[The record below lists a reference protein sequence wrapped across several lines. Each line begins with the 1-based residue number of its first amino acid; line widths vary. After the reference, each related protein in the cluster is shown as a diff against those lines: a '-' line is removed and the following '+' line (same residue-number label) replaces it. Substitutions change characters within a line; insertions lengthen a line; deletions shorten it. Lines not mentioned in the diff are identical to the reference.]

1 MDRGFE
7 RLRREV
13 ADRFER
19 ERRVL
24 TFDQYLEL
32 VREHPRQHL
41 RDATRYVL
49 DAMEHFGVEVVD
61 RPWGQVKRYRAF
73 ELPSRTTEEPALVG
87 QEIAQDALHRALVA
101 FAREGRANRL
111 VVLHGPNGSAK
122 STFVACLVRA
132 LEAYSQTDAGALY
145 RFVWVFPREKDGKS
159 IGFGSTSATSRAT
172 ESYALLPDD
181 RIQSKLPCE
190 LREHPLLLLPIAER
204 STFIG
209 SLLGEGRA
217 EDPAEV
223 PTRLR
228 SGDLGMKN
236 RRIFDALLSVYQGD
250 ISSVLAHIR
259 VERVTIS
266 KRYRVGAVT
275 IGPELSVDAQERA
288 ISIDRSLAMLPVSL
302 SGTTLHETLGELVD
316 GQRGVVEYGD
326 LLERPIDAWK
336 YLLLA
341 VETGEVALRAST
353 LAIDAVLLASSN
365 DRHLEAFR
373 EHPAFPSFRARMLP
387 IRVPY
392 LLDYRDEQRI
402 YDERVVPRAPARF
415 APHATFVGAY
425 WAVTTRLR
433 PARRESF
440 ADSVLARAASSLKP
454 EEKADLYA
462 LGRAPDRFDE
472 DAIVALESNVPTIF
486 AEHVS
491 SDRYEGRTGASPR
504 ELADLLLDA
513 AAGVSSGVVTP
524 LDVLDRMEAL
534 CKRTDLEFVQQK
546 PVDGYFDA
554 LALVGRARDR
564 WLDRVEEELREASG
578 WLGDSRHEELFD
590 RYVQHVVHWV
600 KGEKLHSHVTGQLE
614 NPDEDLMR
622 SVESMLEV
630 RSPENHRREILS
642 TIASFAIDHPGDP
655 VVNSRVFPRM
665 LVELRSSFFA
675 ERRRTLVSLEADMLS
690 RLDGA
695 ELANGEG
702 RKAADEALAALRSRF
717 GYCDVSA
724 KIALSSH
731 RARLLREDVGKS

>member
-1 MDRGFE
+1 VDKGFE
-7 RLRREV
+7 RLKREV
-13 ADRFER
+13 AERFER

-32 VREHPRQHL
+32 VRTRPRHHL

-49 DAMEHFGVEVVD
+49 DAMEYFGVDVVT
-61 RPWGQVKRYRAF
+61 RPWGEVRRYRAF

-122 STFVACLVRA
+122 STFVACLMRA
-132 LEAYSQTDAGALY
+132 LEAFSQTDEGALY
-145 RFVWVFPREKDGKS
+145 RFVWVFPRERDGKS
-159 IGFGSTSATSRAT
+159 IGFGSSSGAVRAT
-172 ESYALLPDD
+172 ESFALLPDD
-181 RIQSKLPCE
+181 RIQSKLPDE
-190 LREHPLLLLPIAER
+190 LREHPLLLLPLGER
-204 STFIG
+204 AAFLG
-209 SLLGEGRA
+209 SLTGSEGA
-217 EDPAEV
+217 ESNEV

-250 ISSVLAHIR
+250 IASVLAHVR
-259 VERVTIS
+259 VERITIS
-266 KRYRVGAVT
+266 RRYRVGAVT

-288 ISIDRSLAMLPVSL
+288 ISIDRSLAMLPSAL
-302 SGTTLHETLGELVD
+302 SGSTLHETFGELVD
-316 GQRGVVEYGD
+316 GQRGVIEYGD

-373 EHPAFPSFRARMLP
+373 EHPAFPSFRARMMP

-415 APHATFVGAY
+415 SPHATFVGAY

-433 PARRESF
+433 PARREGYT
-440 ADSVLARAASSLKP
+440 DSVLARAASSLRP

-462 LGRAPDRFDE
+462 TGRAPDRFDDE
-472 DAIVALESNVPTIF
+472 AIQALEANVPAIF
-486 AEHVS
+486 NEHIA
-491 SDRYEGRTGASPR
+491 SDRYEGRVGASPR

-513 AAGVSSGVVTP
+513 AAGVATGVVTP
-524 LDVLDRMEAL
+524 LDVLDRLEAL
-534 CKRTDLEFVQQK
+534 CKRTDLEFLQQK

-554 LALVGRARDR
+554 VALIGRARDV
-564 WLDRVEEELREASG
+564 WLDRVEEELREASSL
-578 WLGDSRHEELFD
+578 LGDARHEELFD
-590 RYVQHVVHWV
+590 RYVHNVVHWV
-600 KGEKLHSHVTGQLE
+600 KGEKLVSPVTGQTE
-614 NPDEDLMR
+614 AADEDLMR
-622 SVESMLEV
+622 TVEAMLGV
-630 RSPENHRREILS
+630 RSAESHRREILS
-642 TIASFAIDHPGDP
+642 TIAAFAIDHPGDS
-655 VVNSRVFPRM
+655 VVNARVFPRM
-665 LVELRSSFFA
+665 IIELRDAFFE
-675 ERRRTLVSLEADMLS
+675 ERRRTLVGLEADMLA
-690 RLDGA
+690 RLDGSDIPNP
-695 ELANGEG
+695 E
-702 RKAADEALAALRSRF
+702 RKKAADSALATLRSRF

-724 KIALSSH
+724 KMALSQH
-731 RARLLREDVGKS
+731 RTRLLREDVGNN